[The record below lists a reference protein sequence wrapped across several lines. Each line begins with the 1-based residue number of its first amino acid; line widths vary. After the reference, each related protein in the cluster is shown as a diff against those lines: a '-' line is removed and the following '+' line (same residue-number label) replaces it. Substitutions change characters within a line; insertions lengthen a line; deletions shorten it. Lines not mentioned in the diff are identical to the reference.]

1 MRSRRIVRWS
11 ALAVGW
17 LVLIGVV
24 GAGCGKTKAP
34 PKVPPEVPM
43 ALPSEAEAQR
53 AREESRE
60 AIPLLPEG
68 ERGMGQGDLPPADS
82 PAVAVPDAVQAPD
95 THYGYRVQIFAT
107 SRQELAEQ
115 RAQEY
120 RDILEEN
127 VYVEYEG
134 LLYKVRVGD
143 CLSHDEAEAL
153 RRKTLAL
160 GHEGAF
166 IVDTQ
171 VNVQ

>member
-82 PAVAVPDAVQAPD
+82 PAVAVPDAVQPPD

-143 CLSHDEAEAL
+143 CLSHDEAEVL
-153 RRKTLAL
+153 RRKTVAL

>member
-24 GAGCGKTKAP
+24 GPGCGKTKAP

-82 PAVAVPDAVQAPD
+82 TAVAVPDAVQPTG
-95 THYGYRVQIFAT
+95 THYGYRVQLFAT
-107 SRQELAEQ
+107 SRKELAEQ

-127 VYVEYEG
+127 VYIEYEG

-153 RRKTLAL
+153 RRETVAL